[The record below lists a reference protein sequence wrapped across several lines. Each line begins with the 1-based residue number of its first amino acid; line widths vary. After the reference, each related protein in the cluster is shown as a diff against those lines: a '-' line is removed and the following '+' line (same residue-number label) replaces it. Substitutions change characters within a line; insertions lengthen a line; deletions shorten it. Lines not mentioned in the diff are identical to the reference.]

1 MRCTVTLKTSNAVAV
16 LGIIMAGPGSSNEVA
31 GSVELLVQEMTGVSH
46 TVGSVSSKETLLISL
61 FVSCGLSEFSSE
73 LVVLAEWGLLR
84 STVRVWSNHVR

>member
-1 MRCTVTLKTSNAVAV
+1 MRCTVTLKTFNAVAV

-46 TVGSVSSKETLLISL
+46 VGSVSSKETLLISL

-73 LVVLAEWGLLR
+73 LVA
-84 STVRVWSNHVR
+84 SSAC